1 MTASGR
7 RITRRKVALCSLFL
21 FYRVVG
27 WIDALCCTTKT
38 NTAMAS
44 INERK
49 KNPRRVNEGF
59 GITSVT
65 VDFNMARIIALQAM
79 LNAVKASPVEM
90 EGIDENVLLPVS
102 LRDDISSMLQY
113 IVGDIPSPFSDSL
126 WEDEQPEGLD

>member
-1 MTASGR
+1 
-7 RITRRKVALCSLFL
+7 
-21 FYRVVG
+21 
-27 WIDALCCTTKT
+27 
-38 NTAMAS
+38 MAS

-59 GITSVT
+59 GVTSVT

-113 IVGDIPSPFSDSL
+113 IVGDIPSPLSDSL